1 LPAKNWEE
9 VYPWNEVEE
18 KDHCHFGD
26 LRLPWS
32 AGSFQWV
39 IPYHYR
45 VEGDSPGHGYL
56 FTTVTQYFELDVDG
70 TARISKGDVHVERSP
85 E

>member
-1 LPAKNWEE
+1 M
-9 VYPWNEVEE
+9 
-18 KDHCHFGD
+18 
-26 LRLPWS
+26 
-32 AGSFQWV
+32 